1 MDDKKLLE
9 NNTRYLDIAKKI
21 TYSLDDICIQTD
33 EEYSG
38 IEVLAG
44 ISIGLFTFINSLA
57 KVIGVDSEKL
67 YNEINRFTNIANN
80 LYNSEVQKQEG
91 VSGSEDKMV
100 GEASSER

>member
-1 MDDKKLLE
+1 MEDKKLLE
-9 NNTRYLDIAKKI
+9 NNTRYLDIAKKV
-21 TYSLDDICIQTD
+21 TYSLDDICIQTP

-57 KVIGVDSEKL
+57 KVIGIDAEKL
-67 YNEINRFTNIANN
+67 YDEINRFTNIANDV
-80 LYNSEVQKQEG
+80 YNNEVQKQKS
-91 VSGSEDKMV
+91 VSGSEDKVV